1 VIENTR
7 YVALEFG
14 VYGYKPHRCVQT
26 VTRGWGDCKDKAT
39 VIVTLLKE
47 LGIKSTIVILRSGL
61 RGDFEGTVAS
71 LAPFDHAIVYV
82 PELDLYLDGTAE
94 YTGSSELPALD
105 ANSIG
110 LRINEGKSEL
120 VRLPV
125 PDPEKNVRTREVT
138 ATLRKDGG
146 ASVEISFTTAGTA
159 AASWRRRFHA
169 ESSRRDRMTEDL
181 GVEFQGFELAAGQGG
196 LSTGNL
202 DDPEQPVSIKAR
214 GNALHF
220 GRPEGD
226 AISVPVTPNFRLSPA
241 YASLSSRRLPVRLL
255 PLGTLDETF
264 VIKLPPGFRVI
275 SPPPRASGTAPFGS
289 YSVAVEEQPG
299 KIVVHTRL
307 TIKVVK
313 VPPENYDAWKQFCRS
328 ADAALT
334 PRLVVGPS

>member
-1 VIENTR
+1 
-7 YVALEFG
+7 
-14 VYGYKPHRCVQT
+14 
-26 VTRGWGDCKDKAT
+26 
-39 VIVTLLKE
+39 
-47 LGIKSTIVILRSGL
+47 
-61 RGDFEGTVAS
+61 

-125 PDPEKNVRTREVT
+125 PDPEKNVRAREIV
-138 ATLRKDGG
+138 ATVHKDGSAG
-146 ASVEISFTTAGTA
+146 VEISFNTAGTA

-169 ESSRRDRMTEDL
+169 ENSRRDRLTEDL
-181 GVEFQGFELAAGQGG
+181 GVEFQGFELAPGPAG
-196 LSTGNL
+196 LSAGNL
-202 DDPEQPVSIKAR
+202 EDPEQPVSIKAR

-226 AISVPVTPNFRLSPA
+226 SISVPVTPGLRLSPT
-241 YASLSSRRLPVRLL
+241 YASLSSRRLAVRLL
-255 PLGTLDETF
+255 PLGTLDDTF
-264 VIKLPPGFRVI
+264 VIKLPPGFRVV
-275 SPPPRASGTAPFGS
+275 SKPQHASANGPFGA
-289 YSVAVEEQPG
+289 YSVAVEEQSG
-299 KIVVHTRL
+299 KVVVRTRL
-307 TIKVVK
+307 TVKVVS
-313 VPPENYDAWKQFCRS
+313 VPPENYEAWKQFCRS

>member
-94 YTGSSELPALD
+94 YTGASELPALD
-105 ANSIG
+105 ADSIG

-120 VRLPV
+120 VRLPI
-125 PDPEKNVRTREVT
+125 PDPEKNVRTREIV
-138 ATLRKDGG
+138 ATVRKDGSAG
-146 ASVEISFTTAGTA
+146 VEISFSTAGTA

-169 ESSRRDRMTEDL
+169 ENSRRDRMTEDL
-181 GVEFQGFELAAGQGG
+181 GVEFQGFELAPGPAG
-196 LSTGNL
+196 LSAGNL
-202 DDPEQPVSIKAR
+202 EDPEQPVSIKAR

-226 AISVPVTPNFRLSPA
+226 NVSVPVTPGLRLSPT
-241 YASLSSRRLPVRLL
+241 YASLSSRRLPVRIL
-255 PLGTLDETF
+255 PLGTLDDTF
-264 VIKLPPGFRVI
+264 VVKLPPGFRVL
-275 SPPPRASGTAPFGS
+275 SAPQRASGSGPFGA
-289 YSVAVEEQPG
+289 YSVTVEEQPD
-299 KIVVHTRL
+299 KVIVHTRV
-307 TIKVVK
+307 TIRVVK
-313 VPPENYDAWKQFCRS
+313 VPPENYEAWKQFCRS
-328 ADAALT
+328 ADAALQ
-334 PRLVVGPS
+334 PRLVIGPT